1 MKDIEE
7 RVLSDI
13 EEAIRAEGRDEGE
26 HIGETRGRAE
36 GEANKAISI
45 VKNLLKMG
53 VNTMKQIS
61 EITGLSQEKLREL
74 KATLLFS
81 SPHTTKPLKLGLFLY
96 GNFFPCTGFLWFLR
110 RYGKGDKN
118 PNKKGLT
125 RSYKQK
131 ENKRWLP
138 FQTDWFLEMVA

>member
-96 GNFFPCTGFLWFLR
+96 GNFFPCTGFEAT
-110 RYGKGDKN
+110 KN
-118 PNKKGLT
+118 V
-125 RSYKQK
+125 
-131 ENKRWLP
+131 KRFFSLLSQ
-138 FQTDWFLEMVA
+138 FSALCNALIFMVPQEIWEGR

>member
-1 MKDIEE
+1 MKDMEE

-26 HIGETRGRAE
+26 
-36 GEANKAISI
+36 ANKAI

-74 KATLLFS
+74 KATL
-81 SPHTTKPLKLGLFLY
+81 
-96 GNFFPCTGFLWFLR
+96 
-110 RYGKGDKN
+110 
-118 PNKKGLT
+118 
-125 RSYKQK
+125 
-131 ENKRWLP
+131 
-138 FQTDWFLEMVA
+138 